1 MEMASNLKKAGL
13 DAILVT
19 LISHRENVHDE
30 FTGIPGSWKKTTAGI
45 RELVKAGIET
55 YSFTTVHR
63 YNHEHCRAI
72 YRFVKQEL
80 KAHSLFYQYIPQQ
93 KKDPLLISAREW
105 HQIKHWILL
114 EENVAHAGFV
124 RDFYTISGNAC
135 SGGNFVLTVK
145 VDGSVQPCPFIH
157 NIPLGNIKKDS
168 IWSIY
173 RKRFNMPELVE
184 FKSTPKE
191 CLACAYK
198 SICGGG
204 CKAGNDV
211 YSGTYS
217 CKDLRCLGPF
227 AEVQSKEKVM
237 ADLPTF
243 FSSLYNYGQQTHHR
257 DKRNKQ
263 NIRTQKDTGSN
274 QSDSSSREHHQH
286 CGREWQWKD
295 HPSED
300 YCGNAKTRG
309 RFNPYLRHFWI
320 LPPGIPDLSQTHSQ
334 RESSVFCY
342 GICIEKK
349 KCRVEKGYGKAAD
362 LLPAS
367 STSGYNS
374 RKAEWR
380 NPAETESDHR
390 IASQPR
396 PPDSG

>member
-1 MEMASNLKKAGL
+1 MLVSRAARKLIGGYIYSIKLEVNDYCNLRCKMCYVDKLKQDLSDKHIYKLLDSMKGQGIRLEILGGEPLMREDILDIIHYAKEKCRIPFISLYTNGTGANMEMASNLKKAGL

-93 KKDPLLISAREW
+93 KEDPLLISASDW

-173 RKRFNMPELVE
+173 RKRFSMPELVE

-243 FSSLYNYGQQTHHR
+243 F
-257 DKRNKQ
+257 
-263 NIRTQKDTGSN
+263 
-274 QSDSSSREHHQH
+274 
-286 CGREWQWKD
+286 
-295 HPSED
+295 
-300 YCGNAKTRG
+300 
-309 RFNPYLRHFWI
+309 
-320 LPPGIPDLSQTHSQ
+320 
-334 RESSVFCY
+334 
-342 GICIEKK
+342 
-349 KCRVEKGYGKAAD
+349 
-362 LLPAS
+362 
-367 STSGYNS
+367 
-374 RKAEWR
+374 
-380 NPAETESDHR
+380 
-390 IASQPR
+390 
-396 PPDSG
+396 